1 MRLSTRTAP
10 RSSVGLLVLGDVLAL
25 AAFIAVGLAN
35 HNRTENLLADIT
47 RIGAPFLLGWFALAA
62 LLGAYRP
69 AQGRGSFML
78 RSALAWALGIGAG
91 LLLRNTVFGSNFS
104 PIFAIISYVFTGLFL
119 IGWRG
124 LYALIFGR

>member
-35 HNRTENLLADIT
+35 HNRTENLIADIT
-47 RIGAPFLLGWFALAA
+47 RIGAPFLLGWFVVAA

-69 AQGRGSFML
+69 VQGRGNFML
-78 RSALAWALGIGAG
+78 RSALAWVLGIGVG

-104 PIFAIISYVFTGLFL
+104 PVFAIISYVFTGLFL
-119 IGWRG
+119 LGWRG